1 MHKRQERDETSTDFQ
16 LKLFLPLLHDQHVVH
31 KKTRW
36 REYTGRIDHVVDYL
50 WQGELRRLRSQFSTT
65 RRGSTGVVHTYGDI
79 ALPDFVMKTL
89 GLGPKFAVEKRRTPT
104 ELLATV
110 RQVANCAPP
119 EDTDRCVSEGLDVL
133 LRDFVMKT
141 LGLGPKFAVEKRRT
155 PTELLATVRQVANCA
170 PPEDTDRCVSE
181 GLDVLLRESE
191 DFAETEARERTRIPK
206 RVYSPASSDYE
217 NEAESPIKEKTKNKT
232 TSGAEAR
239 LLQLLKSK
247 KENMKRQAKNQD
259 GPHSKKHHKE
269 AMDSGRL
276 QGAHET
282 IDNLEEQVEKKSTII
297 RQLRKQNEEKDRE
310 MAQLRRLNMELQDKV
325 ISALEDMK
333 DCYRARLEHQGVPAG
348 VLPLA
353 VKQMNHFIVEKLS
366 DIEKLAKRA
375 KDNQGVAEV

>member
-1 MHKRQERDETSTDFQ
+1 MITHVRVRYEDDKKIGTVPIEDVKDFFPRHQQDFKSKSLYLVKWTD
-16 LKLFLPLLHDQHVVH
+16 DSGDSDYY
-31 KKTRW
+31 RA
-36 REYTGRIDHVVDYL
+36 RIL
-50 WQGELRRLRSQFSTT
+50 
-65 RRGSTGVVHTYGDI
+65 
-79 ALPDFVMKTL
+79 AL
-89 GLGPKFAVEKRRTPT
+89 G
-104 ELLATV
+104 
-110 RQVANCAPP
+110 
-119 EDTDRCVSEGLDVL
+119 
-133 LRDFVMKT
+133 
-141 LGLGPKFAVEKRRT
+141 
-155 PTELLATVRQVANCA
+155 
-170 PPEDTDRCVSE
+170 
-181 GLDVLLRESE
+181 ESE

-333 DCYRARLEHQGVPAG
+333 GCRIMKRIMDGSQSSPSVSEDLQDTLTERALRPGSSNPQPNDSETMVDIGRGLMVKKGAWEHVQSHHKDSLFVKDLLVTIWSKDNLKERSLHGKHCPRYPNRPRKAPLTPWKLDVMRDCYRARLEHQGVPAG